1 MAEAVLTLKLNP
13 ETGEKTLVISYESA
27 PDMMAFE
34 HEDEHRA
41 FIERLLGHPVEHLA
55 DQIEVKR
62 APPHPLIQQTQS
74 GDYEREEN
82 RVAEKNEG

>member
-1 MAEAVLTLKLNP
+1 MAEAVLTLRLNP
-13 ETGEKTLVISYESA
+13 ETGEKTLVISYESE

-62 APPHPLIQQTQS
+62 ASPHPLIQQAHS
-74 GDYEREEN
+74 AESERLETK
-82 RVAEKNEG
+82 VAETNES